1 LGAVQIPDHLKQ
13 FIDRQV
19 AEGRA
24 ASEADFVADALR
36 AYADHIEAENEIAAM
51 AGRADADMESLRF
64 LTITGAD
71 DAAALRASTMSRL
84 RARLSRDDQERG
96 HPSER

>member
-1 LGAVQIPDHLKQ
+1 MGAVQIPDHLKQ

-36 AYADHIEAENEIAAM
+36 AYAEHIEAENETAAM
-51 AGRADADMESLRF
+51 AIRADADMASGRF
-64 LTITGAD
+64 VTVTGAED
-71 DAAALRASTMSRL
+71 GEPLHTSTTARL
-84 RARLSRDDQERG
+84 RARLSRDDPE
-96 HPSER
+96 H

>member
-1 LGAVQIPDHLKQ
+1 MGAVLIPDHLKQ

-36 AYADHIEAENEIAAM
+36 AYADHIEAETEIAAM
-51 AGRADADMESLRF
+51 ASRADADIEAGRF
-64 LTITGAD
+64 VTVTGAD
-71 DAAALRASTMSRL
+71 DSEALHASTMVRL
-84 RARLSRDDQERG
+84 RARLARNDQQN
-96 HPSER
+96 